1 MLTSDLLRVRVVKNE
16 IRPQYIQVDQ
26 PRHRARAEQ
35 LLDVFQSAIQTEASR
50 AELLDAIREV
60 EGLST
65 EHKLVKGLAKLLF
78 DRCTFTPRA
87 LPMDDAPDA
96 AALRHKLFT
105 LATAQG
111 PLARRPGP
119 TVRVTAKTLFA
130 AVAAEL
136 GCSAAQV
143 SDALYADLKDE
154 QRLTSAKLPVDELAL
169 LHRYNVSLVQS
180 VMLHAT
186 RVTITLNRPSP
197 RRLRQL
203 FRYLKF
209 HQLMYRIASKPPIVT
224 LEVDGPLSLLSQS
237 SRYGMQ
243 LSNFFPAV
251 LLQDRPWA
259 LEAELKWGK
268 KRKVRKLFRIDHT
281 KGLRSHYQDRGV
293 WTSQTEEWFE
303 QRFNKLSASWTLHP
317 GEPIDLGEQRIL
329 IPDFTFRKKG
339 RVAHLDIVGFWR
351 RGYLEKRLKE
361 TPPNV
366 LLAVSRKRAGEK
378 KVRANLGD
386 QIIPFAE
393 IIPAKQVLA
402 MLEIIAE
409 PRNTP
414 TPKTDSKPASKGASK
429 ATSKGASKGASKP
442 ASKRASKQT
451 PKATSKG
458 ASKSSSKATSKA
470 TSKPASKRT
479 SKGAS
484 EAEPSPS
491 SAGEQT
497 GLF

>member
-16 IRPQYIQVDQ
+16 IRPQYIQIDQ
-26 PRHRARAEQ
+26 PRHCARAAQ
-35 LLDVFQSAIQTEASR
+35 LMSVFQSAIQTEASR
-50 AELLDAIREV
+50 SELFDAVREV

-65 EHKLVKGLAKLLF
+65 DHKLVKGLAKLLF
-78 DRCTFTPRA
+78 DRCTFTPRS

-105 LATAQG
+105 LATDQG

-143 SDALYADLKDE
+143 SDAMYADLKEE
-154 QRLTSAKLPVDELAL
+154 QRLTSAKLPEDEVAL

-186 RVTITLNRPSP
+186 RVTIRLNRPSP

-209 HQLMYRIASKPPIVT
+209 YQLMYRISSAPPIVT

-251 LLQDRPWA
+251 LLQDRPWS

-268 KRKVRKLFRIDHT
+268 KKKVRKLFRVDHSR
-281 KGLRSHYQDRGV
+281 GLRSHYQDRGV

-303 QRFNKLSASWTLHP
+303 ERFTKLSSSWTLHP

-329 IPDFTFRKKG
+329 IPDFTFRKSG

-351 RGYLEKRLKE
+351 RGYLEKRLGE
-361 TPPNV
+361 TPSNV

-378 KVRANLGD
+378 AVRDSLGD
-386 QIIPFAE
+386 QVIPFAE
-393 IIPAKQVLA
+393 IISAKQVLA
-402 MLEIIAE
+402 MLDVIAE
-409 PRNTP
+409 PRTAP
-414 TPKTDSKPASKGASK
+414 ETEPA
-429 ATSKGASKGASKP
+429 P
-442 ASKRASKQT
+442 A
-451 PKATSKG
+451 
-458 ASKSSSKATSKA
+458 
-470 TSKPASKRT
+470 PA
-479 SKGAS
+479 
-484 EAEPSPS
+484 PSTEVPGG
-491 SAGEQT
+491 GEQT